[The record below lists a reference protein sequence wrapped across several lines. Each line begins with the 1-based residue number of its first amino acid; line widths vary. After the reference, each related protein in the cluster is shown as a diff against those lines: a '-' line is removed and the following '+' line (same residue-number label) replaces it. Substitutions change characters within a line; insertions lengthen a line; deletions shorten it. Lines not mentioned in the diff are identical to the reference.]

1 MIFKVASPSMKE
13 EIIENMKIG
22 FNETESCV
30 RFFFDN
36 KVKLNNCIVCIENN
50 KIISSL
56 HIIPTKIYTN
66 NGLIPV
72 DYVYAATTLP
82 EYRLKGYMS
91 KLISVS
97 NQISFLRGNKASI
110 LIPANEKLFVFYN
123 KLGYKN
129 FYKYKKIVIGNVQM
143 KKFMYNANI
152 CTKNLSFDNI
162 SDIYLKNHVNLGDTI
177 WDKSSVKYAFNM
189 NEFLGGVNVYTNDG
203 YAICY
208 IQKNN
213 TVKIAEFSTTPSD
226 VYNLLGNIY
235 YKLPNHSLYEIIL
248 PTNYNHISIEGK
260 VFDHGLI
267 KPYTSELK
275 YFIKKI
281 SDSAIDPYFSF
292 TLE

>member
-13 EIIENMKIG
+13 EIVENMKIG

-110 LIPANEKLFVFYN
+110 LIPMSGKRREVL
-123 KLGYKN
+123 
-129 FYKYKKIVIGNVQM
+129 M
-143 KKFMYNANI
+143 
-152 CTKNLSFDNI
+152 LS
-162 SDIYLKNHVNLGDTI
+162 
-177 WDKSSVKYAFNM
+177 
-189 NEFLGGVNVYTNDG
+189 
-203 YAICY
+203 
-208 IQKNN
+208 
-213 TVKIAEFSTTPSD
+213 
-226 VYNLLGNIY
+226 
-235 YKLPNHSLYEIIL
+235 
-248 PTNYNHISIEGK
+248 
-260 VFDHGLI
+260 
-267 KPYTSELK
+267 
-275 YFIKKI
+275 
-281 SDSAIDPYFSF
+281 
-292 TLE
+292 